1 MRLFNYN
8 VLLCAVFE
16 SVLTTSAL
24 LALPLSDCLLVGTV
38 CSPWE
43 FTFEFV
49 FEIVVAFEE
58 LDVLDAGA
66 ELVHEIDWVLFS
78 VGLQLCRNGP
88 IN

>member
-1 MRLFNYN
+1 MRISILFNYN

-16 SVLTTSAL
+16 SILTTSTL
-24 LALPLSDCLLVGTV
+24 LALPLPDCLLVGTV

-43 FTFEFV
+43 LT

-58 LDVLDAGA
+58 LDVNA